1 MSKLASL
8 SEAVSSIP
16 PGSHISLSGFAIT
29 RCAMA
34 FAREVIRQGLKGL
47 TLSQCVGAM
56 DADLLVGAGAVKRL
70 IYGGGSLDRF
80 GRLANVN
87 RGIEDGTLKAD
98 EYSSLSVAFRYL
110 AGSLGLPFIP
120 IRSLRGSDLMKQLEE
135 KSSGDV
141 ADVDDPFSGKSWKVL
156 RPLNPDVA
164 VVQVQSADEEGNA
177 WIMGPRWDNV
187 EQAKSA
193 KRTILIAENIL
204 SNKSVRQNPER
215 TVIPGLFVSHVV
227 ELPFG
232 AHPTSV
238 YREYD
243 YDSKA
248 IEEYVEASKTPEVFR
263 TYLEKTVFGVKDH
276 AAYLDLMGGKN
287 TLRKL
292 KADPVLGY

>member
-120 IRSLRGSDLMKQLEE
+120 ISSLRGSDLMKQLEE

-193 KRTILIAENIL
+193 KRTILIAENII

-248 IEEYVEASKTPEVFR
+248 IEDYVEASKTPETFY
-263 TYLEKTVFGVKDH
+263 TYLEGTVFGVKDH
-276 AAYLDLMGGKN
+276 AAYMDLMGGKN

>member
-34 FAREVIRQGLKGL
+34 FAREVIRQGLKSL

-110 AGSLGLPFIP
+110 AGSLGLPFIH
-120 IRSLRGSDLMKQLEE
+120 IRSLRGSDLMKKNEE

-193 KRTILIAENIL
+193 KRTILIAENII

-248 IEEYVEASKTPEVFR
+248 IEEYVEANKTPETFH
-263 TYLEKTVFGVKDH
+263 TYLERTVFGVKDH

-287 TLRKL
+287 NLRKL